1 MHFLSSPTVR
11 WDKPFFRKLMMI
23 CLPIVIQNLMA
34 ASLHIID
41 GVMIG
46 QLGDAPYAAVTQ
58 ASRYVFVFQLFVFG
72 AGSGCGIFFSQHW
85 GTKDVSAMRRV
96 MGLCLRIGLTLA
108 VLFGGVALLFP
119 ETVMG
124 IFLPRGDS
132 FHYAVQYL
140 LIVAPGFLITA
151 VDTVYATCM
160 KSAGQTVI
168 PMVAGVV
175 SILTNTLLNWVLIY
189 GNLGAPAL
197 GVQGAAIATVIAAGV
212 SLAINMGCSYGM
224 KLPSAFRWRDWKL
237 PDRAYMKRFVS
248 TVAPVVANEGLW
260 SMGMSMY
267 SVFYGRLGDAA
278 VAAIGIVNMVDQL
291 IFTMIYGIMNAT
303 AILVGNCLGAGDKE
317 GARLTARRMIFASV
331 VVGAVMCVIQLAV
344 KGPLIGVFRVS
355 AEAKALAGIILT
367 ISAFTIWIRA
377 INSIN
382 VVGVLRAGGDT
393 VFSMLLD
400 TAALWLVGVP
410 LVGLAALAFHWPI
423 YLCYACTVVEEVIKM
438 LIGLP
443 RFRSGKWMND
453 LNRRAEA

>member
-85 GTKDVSAMRRV
+85 GTRDVSAMRRV

-108 VLFGGVALLFP
+108 VLFGGMALLFP

-132 FHYAVQYL
+132 FRYAVQYL

-197 GVQGAAIATVIAAGV
+197 GVQGAAVATVIAAGV

-224 KLPSAFRWRDWKL
+224 KLPSAFRWQDWKL

-303 AILVGNCLGAGDKE
+303 AILVGNHLGAGDRE
-317 GARLTARRMIFASV
+317 GARLTARRMIFACV
-331 VVGAVMCVIQLAV
+331 VVGVVMGVIQLAV

-367 ISAFTIWIRA
+367 IGSFTIWIRA

-423 YLCYACTVVEEVIKM
+423 YLCYVCTVVEEIIKV